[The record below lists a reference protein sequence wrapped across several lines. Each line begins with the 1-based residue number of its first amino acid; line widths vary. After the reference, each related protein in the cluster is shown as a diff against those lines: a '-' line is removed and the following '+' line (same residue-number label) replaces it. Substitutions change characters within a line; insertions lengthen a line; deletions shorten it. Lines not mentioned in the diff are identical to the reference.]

1 VILDRHLP
9 PRADLIDLVAQT
21 CDELVDLI
29 DLVAQTCDEL
39 DRLVVAV

>member
-1 VILDRHLP
+1 M
-9 PRADLIDLVAQT
+9 IDLVAQT
-21 CDELVDLI
+21 CDELADLI